1 MEVGLADI
9 VKRSEPVREKLRA
22 FLGAIEKTNADRFH
36 SNKRLHELV
45 ETAFSEN
52 WPVVHDHA
60 ERIIRMLSE
69 IISQGN
75 RAGEFNVSDSD
86 LAAILV
92 RSACIRYCHPRLTD
106 LQQLK
111 SATY

>member
-1 MEVGLADI
+1 
-9 VKRSEPVREKLRA
+9 
-22 FLGAIEKTNADRFH
+22 
-36 SNKRLHELV
+36 
-45 ETAFSEN
+45 
-52 WPVVHDHA
+52 
-60 ERIIRMLSE
+60 MLSE